1 MHMLPAFNL
10 KPFPLR
16 GDPHPWD
23 VEQAME
29 KVVRHLWAIALKR
42 SALLSYE
49 HVYRTQYNVVMNG
62 HGWFVYNTILEILRQ
77 MSLRMCF
84 QDYQCAI
91 TVMHSVSLHLDNQWR
106 ATRELP
112 GIIDAAM
119 SAFNRPVAQRWR
131 RVVGVVRWGARIRLW
146 RAAFTEVWLRPGG
159 VGENELSKRFDDNK
173 KALSPT
179 DTRV

>member
-1 MHMLPAFNL
+1 MLPAFN
-10 KPFPLR
+10 PEPLLQKWT
-16 GDPHPWD
+16 PLQWS

-29 KVVRHLWAIALKR
+29 TVARHLWAIALRR

-49 HVYRTQYNVVMNG
+49 HVYRTQYTLVMNG
-62 HGWFVYNTILEILRQ
+62 RGWFVYNTILEILRQ

-84 QDYQCAI
+84 QDYQRAI
-91 TVMHSVSLHLDNQWR
+91 TVMHAVSLHLDNQWC
-106 ATRELP
+106 ATRKLP

-131 RVVGVVRWGARIRLW
+131 KAIGVARWGARIRLW

-159 VGENELSKRFDDNK
+159 VGEQALSKQFDENK

>member
-1 MHMLPAFNL
+1 
-10 KPFPLR
+10 
-16 GDPHPWD
+16 
-23 VEQAME
+23 ME
-29 KVVRHLWAIALKR
+29 KVTSHLWTIALKR
-42 SALLSYE
+42 SALMSYE
-49 HVYRTQYNVVMNG
+49 HVYRTQYTLVMRG
-62 HGWFVYNTILEILRQ
+62 RGWSVYNTILEILRQ

-84 QDYQCAI
+84 QDYQRAI
-91 TVMHSVSLHLDNQWR
+91 TVMRAVSLYLDNQWC

-131 RVVGVVRWGARIRLW
+131 KAIGVVRWGARIRLW

-159 VGENELSKRFDDNK
+159 VGEQALSKQFDENK